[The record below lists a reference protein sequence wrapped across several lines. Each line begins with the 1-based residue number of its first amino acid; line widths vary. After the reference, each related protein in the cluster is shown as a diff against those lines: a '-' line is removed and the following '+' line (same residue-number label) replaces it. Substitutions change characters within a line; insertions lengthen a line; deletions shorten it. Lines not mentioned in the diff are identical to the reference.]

1 MCDKS
6 CDQSCDGP
14 GPGDCDGCGEGYE
27 EDGDLVCQG
36 MAQNAG
42 DCSVCNRTE
51 KLKLTAFL
59 YGYGHN

>member
-1 MCDKS
+1 MNVACDKS

-42 DCSVCNRTE
+42 DCIMFATE
-51 KLKLTAFL
+51 QKS
-59 YGYGHN
+59 